1 VCAATAYLAAHGCP
15 ERLADLDAHACL
27 TLHAMDAWTF
37 RQAGHPIAKRIKGR
51 LAASS
56 IDTVHAACVAGAG
69 LALLTYWDVAQDLAN
84 GTLKA
89 LTLNDAEPEQL
100 AIWAVLP
107 TRQHMPARVR
117 RFIDGLKSALMVSLP
132 NVPTSGSLFSS

>member
-1 VCAATAYLAAHGCP
+1 
-15 ERLADLDAHACL
+15 
-27 TLHAMDAWTF
+27 MDAWTF
-37 RQAGHPIAKRIKGR
+37 HQAGHPVAKRIKGR

-56 IDTVHAACVAGAG
+56 VDTVHAACLAGAG

-84 GTLKA
+84 GA
-89 LTLNDAEPEQL
+89 LRTIGLDDAEPEHL

-117 RFIDGLKSALMVSLP
+117 RFIDGLKSALMASLP
-132 NVPTSGSLFSS
+132 AQTR